1 MNKNSEIKD
10 TLKEYLD
17 ESPYTQEEKE
27 NLEITIQGILESEV
41 CGITLCYLCHRIIHF
56 GRIKS

>member
-41 CGITLCYLCHRIIHF
+41 GEN
-56 GRIKS
+56 G